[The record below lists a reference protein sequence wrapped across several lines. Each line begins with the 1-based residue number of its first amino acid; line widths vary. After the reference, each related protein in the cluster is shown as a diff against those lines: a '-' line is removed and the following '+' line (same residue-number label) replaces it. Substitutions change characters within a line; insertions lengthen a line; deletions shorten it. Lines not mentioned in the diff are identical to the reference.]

1 MSEIKE
7 SKKGILHTEEKRLST
22 KKGVFTNAWLYGIQ
36 RTDSIDLSLKL
47 GRYTYPKNLI
57 TVQPKSELTLTNEE
71 LISLIEYLA
80 EYYKPLSLNAR
91 KFFSYSE
98 DDEDIGKL
106 LLKFKSIAENNESIA
121 KALLDN
127 ELFTEDIQTAISA
140 IKKGKALSEFEAEF
154 DNNNNEAFWQ
164 NWFNANKWVLG
175 SEYLTILE
183 ERKIDTNH
191 IADFLV
197 QAFDGFVDIVEI
209 KKPNFPFWA
218 NSKDH
223 SNLIP
228 STDLIKAITQCQ
240 NYLYEIEREVND
252 IKTYERLKTRIIKP
266 RCLLIFGRSAGW
278 CDEEREAYR
287 ILNASYVNLT
297 ILTYDHLLERAK
309 NVMKKID
316 AENQVIDDC
325 LPY

>member
-1 MSEIKE
+1 MNEIKQTQ
-7 SKKGILHTEEKRLST
+7 KGILRTNSKRLST
-22 KKGVFTNAWLYGIQ
+22 KKGVYADAWIYGVQ
-36 RTDSIDLSLKL
+36 RTDLIEVSLKL
-47 GRYTYPKNLI
+47 GRYKYPKELE
-57 TVQPKSELTLTNEE
+57 TAEPKSELTLTNAE
-71 LISLIEYLA
+71 LDSLIEYIA

-106 LLKFKSIAENNESIA
+106 LLKFKSIAENNENIA

-140 IKKGKALSEFEAEF
+140 IKKGKALSEFEAEL

-223 SNLIP
+223 NNLIP

-266 RCLLIFGRSAGW
+266 RCLLIFGRSRDW
-278 CDEEREAYR
+278 SDEEREAYR
-287 ILNASYVNLT
+287 ILNSSYVNLT

-309 NVMKKID
+309 NVMSKID
-316 AENQVIDDC
+316 AENQIDDDW
-325 LPY
+325 LPF